1 MREIPRE
8 QRSHAFLIKALREA
22 GGELLSELEG
32 IRQRDAL
39 RAPEGEWSFAQLAQ
53 HVRDNEEVFLY
64 NVSAIVQSRRGF
76 PTLKCEPFGRAPE
89 GDEARFIDVERAAYG
104 YASLRQRA
112 IYTMYDLDEADWQR
126 AGEHPYRGALSLLQL
141 ARELHLHDLEHLW
154 QVRSHKQALAGLVR

>member
-39 RAPEGEWSFAQLAQ
+39 RAPPGEWSFAQIAQ
-53 HVRDNEEVFLY
+53 HVRDNDEIFLH
-64 NVSAIVQSRRGF
+64 NVNAIIGRRRS
-76 PTLKCEPFGRAPE
+76 TLLSEPFGVAPE
-89 GDEARFIDVERAAYG
+89 GDEARFIDIERAAYG
-104 YASLRQRA
+104 YAALRQRS
-112 IYTMYDLDEADWQR
+112 IYALYDLDATDWER
-126 AGEHPYRGALSLLQL
+126 TGEHPFRGHVTLLQL

-154 QVRSHKQALAGLVR
+154 QVRAHKQELAGLVR

>member
-32 IRQRDAL
+32 IRQRDAV
-39 RAPEGEWSFAQLAQ
+39 RAPAGEWSFAQIAQ
-53 HVRDNEEVFLY
+53 HVRDNDDVFLH
-64 NVSAIVQSRRGF
+64 NVTAILSRRRA
-76 PTLKCEPFGRAPE
+76 TLLAEPFGRAPE
-89 GDEARFIDVERAAYG
+89 GDEARFIDIERAAYG

-112 IYTMYDLDEADWQR
+112 IYALYDLEGADWER
-126 AGEHPYRGALSLLQL
+126 TGEHPYRGPVSLLQL

-154 QVRSHKQALAGLVR
+154 QVRGHKQDLAGLVR